1 VDRLVAIG
9 LKALTGAGA
18 LLVVLSR
25 PAAAQE
31 MPGLDPKKPISQ
43 YVHDTWTIDQ
53 GLPQNSV
60 FAIAQG
66 GDGYLWLGTEAG
78 LVRFDG
84 VSFTT
89 FTSANTAGLLDNY
102 VNAIAVDRSS
112 NVWVGTWVGGVSRF
126 SPGRSEAIPGA
137 SSSFVNTLYLD
148 RAGTMWAGLNSG
160 LARVLGGRFLPV
172 AGTDTTVT
180 GLTEDSNGTLLAGTD
195 EGIFALRAE
204 GLVPWQPPGGRIEGP
219 VWTVYRDRKGTLW
232 FGTPEALYHARGA
245 RLEKFAAA
253 EGLPPGGVTAILETR
268 NGQLWVGTNE
278 GGIARM
284 VAGRFQQFTAQDGL
298 SDNDVTALLEDRE
311 GSLWVGTR
319 SGGLNRFREPI
330 LTIYTTREGLSAN
343 EVWSVYG
350 DRRGDLWVGTSEGG
364 LDRLHEGR
372 VTNYTVKDGL
382 PGTSIFAV
390 LQTRDGVTWA
400 ATGNGVARLRS
411 GRWETMSAAG
421 FPVTRVAALTEDR
434 TGALWLGGNAGLF
447 RWKDGALH
455 DFTREA
461 GLSSQRVR
469 TIVEDRDGTLW
480 IGTHG
485 VGLVRLENGRFT
497 TFTTKQGLSNNV
509 IESLFADAHGLWVG
523 TQSGLNLIQ
532 NGRITVLPLSA
543 DVLMTDLFQI
553 LKDDRGNLWLT
564 SNQGVASVSQQ
575 ELLDAAGGKPGRV
588 PVHQVVALDGRRRI
602 EFNGASQNA
611 GWKTPDGR
619 LWFPSI
625 KGLVVVDPAHLTN
638 NPVPPPVH
646 IERLLVDGKDVDLG
660 GTVEVPPG
668 LGQLEVQYTATSLL
682 IPERVQFRYRL
693 EGYDEDW
700 VEAGTRRVAYY
711 TQVPGGTYRFRVI
724 AANNDGVWNQDGAVL
739 SFRLEPHFF
748 ETWWFLVL
756 CGLAATAALV
766 LVFRIR
772 VRRIKEHSKDLARLV
787 DERTVELQQ
796 EVAER
801 RLAEE
806 RYRDLFDANPQPV
819 WVSDRDTLEFLAVND
834 AASRHYGYSREEFFA
849 MRLTDL
855 QPSEQGAALP
865 EWIRAAGDGWRGT
878 SAWHHC
884 KKDGTPIEIEVAA
897 HAITF
902 AGRPAA
908 LIVAAD
914 VTDRRDLEDRLRQA
928 QKMEAVGQLA
938 GGIAHDLNNVLTAVM
953 AHVDLAVTAL
963 PSGSTILV
971 DLTQAQRAAHRG
983 ATMIR
988 KLLGFSRRERL
999 VLKPLHLE
1007 QLVAEIAPTLKH
1019 MLPEGVEIV
1028 HSEEKQLP
1036 PVAADAGVV
1045 QQMLFNLVTN
1055 AGDAMPGGGRLV
1067 INLERAT
1074 PAEKQMASHDWGTP
1088 GHYVVLSVSDNGS
1101 GMSEQTVARIFEP
1114 YFTTKPAEHG
1124 SGLGMAMVYGLMK
1137 QHLGYVLVSSTLGK
1151 GTEVRLYFPV
1161 SAQVV
1166 KPAMPEVRHQPQSG
1180 NHAILVVDDQE
1191 AVRSAA
1197 SRSLV
1202 RFGYRV
1208 LSAADGEEGLKM
1220 WRADPDGIDLVISD
1234 AIMPRMGGLELYE
1247 AMSREHPGVRFLLT
1261 SGYTGEEVSQTTPT
1275 TVDIPFLAKP
1285 WTLQE
1290 LLTAVRDALEP
1301 SLAAPK

>member
-1 VDRLVAIG
+1 MKLPG
-9 LKALTGAGA
+9 LSCA
-18 LLVVLSR
+18 LLLLLSSQ
-25 PAAAQE
+25 AAAQDRV
-31 MPGLDPKKPISQ
+31 PGLDPAKPISQ
-43 YVHDTWTIDQ
+43 YVHDVWTIDQ

-66 GDGYLWLGTEAG
+66 SDGYLWLGTEAG

-89 FTSANTAGLLDNY
+89 FTSANTSGLLDNY
-102 VNAIAVDRSS
+102 VNAIAVDQSS
-112 NVWVGTWVGGVSRF
+112 HVWAGTWVGGISRL

-137 SSSFVNTLYLD
+137 SGSFVNTLYLD
-148 RAGTMWAGLNSG
+148 RAGTIWAGRNAG
-160 LARVLGGRFLPV
+160 LARVLGERFVPV
-172 AGTDTTVT
+172 AGTDTVVSSV
-180 GLTEDSNGTLLAGTD
+180 TEDSNGTLLAATD
-195 EGIFALRAE
+195 EGIFALRADR
-204 GLVPWQPPGGRIEGP
+204 LVPWQPPGGRIEGT
-219 VWTVYRDRKGTLW
+219 VWTLYRDRQGGLW
-232 FGTPEALYHARGA
+232 FGTPDALYHARGA
-245 RLEKFAAA
+245 RFEKFAAA
-253 EGLPPGGVTAILETR
+253 EGLPSGGVTAILQTR

-284 VAGRFQQFTAQDGL
+284 VGGRFQQFTARDGL

-319 SGGLNRFREPI
+319 TGGLNRFREPI
-330 LTIYTTREGLSAN
+330 LTIYTTREGLSSN

-372 VTNYTVKDGL
+372 FTTYTVKDGL
-382 PGTSIFAV
+382 PGTSIFAT
-390 LQTRDGVTWA
+390 LQTRNGVTWA
-400 ATGNGVARLRS
+400 ATGNGVARLRN
-411 GRWETMSAAG
+411 GHWETMSAAG
-421 FPVTRVAALTEDR
+421 FPVTRVAALTEDH
-434 TGALWLGGNAGLF
+434 TGALWLGGNAGLL

-485 VGLVRLENGRFT
+485 MGLVRLVHGRFT
-497 TFTTKQGLSNNV
+497 TFTTKQGLSNDV
-509 IESLFADAHGLWVG
+509 IESLFADEHGLWVG
-523 TQSGLNLIQ
+523 TQSGLDLVQ
-532 NGRITVLPLSA
+532 DGRITVLPLSA

-553 LKDDRGNLWLT
+553 LKDDHGNLWLT
-564 SNQGVASVSQQ
+564 SNQGLASVSQQ
-575 ELLDAAGGKPGRV
+575 ELLDAAGGKPGSV

-602 EFNGASQNA
+602 EFNGGSQNA

-638 NPVPPPVH
+638 NPVAPPVH
-646 IERLLVDGKDVDLG
+646 IERLLVDGKEVDLDSS
-660 GTVEVPPG
+660 VEVPPG
-668 LGQLEVQYTATSLL
+668 LGQLEVHYTATSLL

-693 EGYDEDW
+693 EGYDQHW
-700 VEAGTRRVAYY
+700 VEADTRRVAYY
-711 TQVPGGTYRFRVI
+711 TKVPGGTYRFHVI
-724 AANNDGVWNQDGAVL
+724 AANNDGVWNQNGAVL
-739 SFRLEPHFF
+739 PFRLNRHFF
-748 ETWWFLVL
+748 ETWWFATL
-756 CGLAATAALV
+756 CGLGAVAVLALV
-766 LVFRIR
+766 YRLR
-772 VRRIKEHSKDLARLV
+772 VRQIQERSKKLEGLV
-787 DERTVELQQ
+787 DERTAELQQ
-796 EVAER
+796 EVVER

-806 RYRDLFDANPQPV
+806 RYRYLFDANPQPL
-819 WVSDRDTLEFLAVND
+819 WVSDRDTLGFLAVND
-834 AASRHYGYSREEFFA
+834 SATRHYGYSREEFFA

-855 QPSEQGAALP
+855 QPPGEGAALP

-884 KKDGTPIEIEVAA
+884 KKDGTPIEVEVAA

-914 VTDRRDLEDRLRQA
+914 VTARLDLEERLRQA

-953 AHVDLAVTAL
+953 AHVDLAVSSL
-963 PSGSTILV
+963 PPEDELRN

-999 VLKPLHLE
+999 VLKPLYLD
-1007 QLVAEIAPTLKH
+1007 QLVEEIVPTLKR
-1019 MLPEGVEIV
+1019 MLPASVDV
-1028 HSEEKQLP
+1028 VYTRADDLL

-1045 QQMLFNLVTN
+1045 QQMIFNLATN
-1055 AGDAMPGGGRLV
+1055 ASDAMPAGGTLLLH
-1067 INLERAT
+1067 LERTT
-1074 PAEKQMASHDWGTP
+1074 PAEDQMAAHEWGTP
-1088 GHYVVLSVSDNGS
+1088 GHYVVLSVSDTGC
-1101 GMSEQTVARIFEP
+1101 GMDEPTLARIFEP
-1114 YFTTKPAEHG
+1114 YFTTKAPEQG

-1137 QHLGYVLVSSTLGK
+1137 QHLGYVLVNSTLGA

-1161 SAQVV
+1161 SGKLVQAAV
-1166 KPAMPEVRHQPQSG
+1166 PEVRQQPQNG
-1180 NHAILVVDDQE
+1180 DHTILVVDDQE

-1197 SRSLV
+1197 SRTLA
-1202 RFGYRV
+1202 RYGYRV
-1208 LSAADGEEGLKM
+1208 ISAADGEEGLQM
-1220 WRADPDGIDLVISD
+1220 WRANPDSIDLVISD
-1234 AIMPRMGGLELYE
+1234 AIMPRMGGLALYE
-1247 AMSREHPGVRFLLT
+1247 AVNKERPGVRFLLT
-1261 SGYTGEEVSQTTPT
+1261 SGYTGEEVRESAPT
-1275 TVDIPFLAKP
+1275 SVELPFLAKP
-1285 WTLQE
+1285 WTLEE
-1290 LLTAVRDALEP
+1290 LLNAVREALKP
-1301 SLAAPK
+1301 S